1 METGRLTS
9 KWSLKT
15 NSVPEP
21 LLEKYTLNQLQ
32 IIHACFK
39 VSLTGE
45 ALKTTERGLELQVP
59 QFALFITSLWNR
71 KSHTILFGGE
81 RVDTNSLGWWACA
94 SQEVCLNH
102 RYTITGFLIRNFSY
116 FPNPCPP
123 HSQETTVTTWELL
136 QPEFCIVRDQATC
149 CSWKVIC
156 PS

>member
-32 IIHACFK
+32 ISSACFK

-59 QFALFITSLWNR
+59 PVS
-71 KSHTILFGGE
+71 
-81 RVDTNSLGWWACA
+81 
-94 SQEVCLNH
+94 VCLI
-102 RYTITGFLIRNFSY
+102 YYL
-116 FPNPCPP
+116 PLEQEKP
-123 HSQETTVTTWELL
+123 HDFVWG
-136 QPEFCIVRDQATC
+136 
-149 CSWKVIC
+149 
-156 PS
+156 